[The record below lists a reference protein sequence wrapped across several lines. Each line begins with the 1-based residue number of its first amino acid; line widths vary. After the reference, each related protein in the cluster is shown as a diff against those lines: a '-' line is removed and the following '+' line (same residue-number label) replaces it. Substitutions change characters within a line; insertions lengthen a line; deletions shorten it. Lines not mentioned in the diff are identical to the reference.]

1 MGYRDFKD
9 LARRTASCKVLID
22 KAFDIAKNLKCNRYQ
37 RGLAS
42 MAYKFFDKKSAS
54 GDDVTTLKNQITHN
68 QQLAEELH
76 KPVIRKYKKR
86 RVYSSLKDSIWGA
99 DLADMQL
106 ISKFNKRIRFLLRVI
121 DLYSKYVRVV
131 PLKDK
136 NCVTIVNE
144 FQKILDDSE
153 RKPNEIWVDQ
163 GSEFYNNSFKK

>member
-1 MGYRDFKD
+1 MSYRDFKD

-22 KAFDIAKNLKCNRYQ
+22 KAFNIAKNLKCNQYQ

-42 MAYKFFDKKSAS
+42 MVYKFFDKKSAS
-54 GDDVTTLKNQITHN
+54 GGDVTRLKNQITQN

-76 KPVIRKYKKR
+76 KPIIRKYKKR

-136 NCVTIVNE
+136 NGVTIVNE